1 MELKQIFK
9 SLYETYSTYFE
20 KKTVKNCSENDLKEQ
35 SPSESRRWALS
46 KLLATG
52 GVLALGASAATANA
66 HKAENSGE
74 QAGEEKEE
82 RFPGDPPEHFIV
94 YQLNESDHE
103 YHQHVLGSVGAMI
116 GKYEDNIDI
125 VVACFGRGIH
135 VLAKE
140 PGRPVEDSIKEKIS
154 SLAGQGVKFHACGR
168 TLQSMKWT
176 GKDILPFAKV
186 VEVGVADIMELQEQ
200 NYAYVAW

>member
-1 MELKQIFK
+1 MNIKQKLMRVVDVISKK
-9 SLYETYSTYFE
+9 SST
-20 KKTVKNCSENDLKEQ
+20 N
-35 SPSESRRWALS
+35 ESRRLALT

-52 GVLALGASAATANA
+52 GAVALGASAGTAGA
-66 HKAENSGE
+66 HKIDSD
-74 QAGEEKEE
+74 EEKEE

-116 GKYEDNIDI
+116 GKYEDNIEI

-140 PGRPVEDSIKEKIS
+140 PGRPVEDSIKEKIK
-154 SLAGQGVKFHACGR
+154 SLADQGVKFHACGR

-176 GKDILPFAKV
+176 EKDILPFATRV
-186 VEVGVADIMELQEQ
+186 DVGVADIMELQEQ
-200 NYAYVAW
+200 NYAYFAW

>member
-9 SLYETYSTYFE
+9 SLYETYATFFE
-20 KKTVKNCSENDLKEQ
+20 KKTVKNYSENDLQEE
-35 SPSESRRWALS
+35 SPSESRRRALS

-52 GVLALGASAATANA
+52 GAVALGASAATANA
-66 HKAENSGE
+66 HKSEN
-74 QAGEEKEE
+74 AGEEQEE

-135 VLAKE
+135 VLAKK

-176 GKDILPFAKV
+176 DKDILSFAKV
-186 VEVGVADIMELQEQ
+186 VDVGVADIMELQEQ

>member
-9 SLYETYSTYFE
+9 NLVETFSNCGE
-20 KKTVKNCSENDLKEQ
+20 KKPVKNGSENDLKEE
-35 SPSESRRWALS
+35 SPSESRRLALS

-52 GVLALGASAATANA
+52 GAVALGASAATANA
-66 HKAENSGE
+66 HKPENS
-74 QAGEEKEE
+74 GEEKEE

-94 YQLNESDHE
+94 YQLNESEHE

-168 TLQSMKWT
+168 TLKSMKWT
-176 GKDILPFAKV
+176 EKDVLPFAKV
-186 VEVGVADIMELQEQ
+186 VEVGVADMMELQEQ
-200 NYAYVAW
+200 NYAYMAW

>member
-1 MELKQIFK
+1 MKIKQSILNFI
-9 SLYETYSTYFE
+9 
-20 KKTVKNCSENDLKEQ
+20 KTVSGKNTTN
-35 SPSESRRWALS
+35 ESRRMALS

-52 GVLALGASAATANA
+52 GAVALGASASTASA
-66 HKAENSGE
+66 HKVETT
-74 QAGEEKEE
+74 EEKEE

-140 PGRPVEDSIKEKIS
+140 PGRPVHDSIKEKVQ

-168 TLQSMKWT
+168 TLKSMKWT
-176 GKDILPFAKV
+176 EDDLHPFAKRV
-186 VEVGVADIMELQEQ
+186 DVGVADIMELQEQ
-200 NYAYVAW
+200 NYVYFSW

>member
-1 MELKQIFK
+1 MKVKELVERFIETGSTFFTRTFSKEQTKKLSKDLKQE
-9 SLYETYSTYFE
+9 SA
-20 KKTVKNCSENDLKEQ
+20 
-35 SPSESRRWALS
+35 SESRRLALS

-52 GVLALGASAATANA
+52 GAVALGASTATANA
-66 HKAENSGE
+66 HKLES
-74 QAGEEKEE
+74 AGEEKEE

-103 YHQHVLGSVGAMI
+103 YHQHVLGSAGAMI
-116 GKYEDNIDI
+116 GKYEDNIDV

-135 VLAKE
+135 VLAKK
-140 PGRPVEDSIKEKIS
+140 PGRPVKDEIADKVK

-176 GKDILPFAKV
+176 EDNMLPFVKV
-186 VEVGVADIMELQEQ
+186 VEVGVADIMELQEK